1 MDYTETEIIWALNVN
16 STLYYKEVSQAYFFD
31 CFKEQSVDGW
41 IGEGI

>member
-1 MDYTETEIIWALNVN
+1 MWIPP
-16 STLYYKEVSQAYFFD
+16 LYYKEVSQAYFD